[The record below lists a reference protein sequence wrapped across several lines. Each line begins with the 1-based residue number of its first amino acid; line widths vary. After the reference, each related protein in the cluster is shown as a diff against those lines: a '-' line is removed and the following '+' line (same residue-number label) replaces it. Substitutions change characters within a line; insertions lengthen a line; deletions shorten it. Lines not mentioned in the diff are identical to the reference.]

1 MMKLVLKSLCQ
12 WCEKS
17 TNTATIPTSEM
28 VPHTHTSFMISIGW
42 KCSVT
47 KNFTSSSVTSD
58 QSKRSVESPFQMRKG
73 ITKNA
78 PKNIMSSCPK
88 LMTILSNWDYV

>member
-17 TNTATIPTSEM
+17 NTATIPTSEM
-28 VPHTHTSFMISIGW
+28 VPHTHTHTSFMISIGW

-58 QSKRSVESPFQMRKG
+58 QSKRSVESLFQMRKG

-88 LMTILSNWDYV
+88 LMTSNWDYF